1 MSLTLGAIAAFNDD
15 DEDDDDDAAA
25 AAADDDD
32 DDDDDEEEFRDCC
45 FVAAGSA
52 GLRTANEALSFS
64 AATSKKVSLEL
75 AKTSI

>member
-1 MSLTLGAIAAFNDD
+1 MSLLLEEIAAFNDD
-15 DEDDDDDAAA
+15 DEDDDDAA

-32 DDDDDEEEFRDCC
+32 DDDEEFRDCC
-45 FVAAGSA
+45 FVSAGSA

-64 AATSKKVSLEL
+64 EATSKKVSLEL